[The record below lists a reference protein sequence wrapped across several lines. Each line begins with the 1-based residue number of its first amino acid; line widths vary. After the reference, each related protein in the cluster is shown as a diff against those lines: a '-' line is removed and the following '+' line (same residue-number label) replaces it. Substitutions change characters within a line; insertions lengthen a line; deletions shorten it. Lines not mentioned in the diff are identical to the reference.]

1 MLDRKW
7 MIEHEARVRFG
18 GLIAIATIAG
28 GIIISAASLIMAAGD
43 DPPTRPEYCT
53 AENISA
59 LIPALNLLD
68 QERRNLVWLSQQRGM
83 GDPAYVAPDLVDQY
97 QGAQD
102 LLIRLMRDCV
112 ST

>member
-1 MLDRKW
+1 MNELRYW
-7 MIEHEARVRFG
+7 YLRGIMTTSL
-18 GLIAIATIAG
+18 LIAAL
-28 GIIISAASLIMAAGD
+28 IISAAALIMASGED
-43 DPPTRPEYCT
+43 SPTRPEYCT

-102 LLIRLMRDCV
+102 LLARLMTECV
-112 ST
+112 SR